1 LEARFLTTLEA
12 ARLARVS
19 PRTIRNWVRDKYLT
33 AVRVGPRLYRIP
45 LVELEQLL
53 KTEDK

>member
-1 LEARFLTTLEA
+1 LTTLEA